1 LLVFVLR
8 NIIELR
14 KYFRK
19 GVFLI
24 FATQYEYFQLSLWL
38 INQSINTA
46 RAVKKKSP
54 ISSAKAKSS
63 GRKKS
68 SSSKSTGYKIFLFF
82 LKAGFAILLLGFLL
96 FLIVYVG
103 FTGPVPS
110 SEELQKIKNPV
121 ATEVFSS
128 DGKLLGRFY
137 IENRSNV
144 SFDKISPN
152 IINALIA
159 TEDSRFYQHK
169 GIDEI
174 ALMRVFFKSVLLQ
187 DRSSG
192 GGSTLSQQI
201 AKNLFPRKSFGPLT
215 MPVNKLRESII
226 AYRLEKLYS
235 KDEILALYLNTVPFA
250 ENIFGIG
257 VASERFF
264 SKPPSKL
271 NIQEAAT
278 LVGMLKANNS
288 YNPRKNPE
296 RSLERRNVVIDQMQK
311 NSYISEGEAKKYKAE
326 PITLRYNPIT
336 FNEGPAPYLMEKL
349 RPFLQNWC
357 GDHLKEDQTTYN
369 LYTDGLKIRTTIDFD
384 MQLAAENAVSTQM
397 KNLQNLFD
405 QHWGKAKPWGNDQ
418 SVVNRG
424 MKRSERYR
432 ELKKNGVPED
442 QIRKIFN
449 TPTSVSLFSWT
460 GNKQVEMTPMDSIQ
474 YYLKILN
481 TGFMAMDPFTGE
493 LKAYIGGNDFRYFKF
508 DHTKSKRQVGSTFK
522 PIVYLAA
529 LEAGISPD
537 TYFANEKKVYEDY
550 NNWSPENSHD
560 DYTGYYSMEGAL
572 ASSINTI
579 AVEALMQTGIS
590 NVVDLARR
598 MGIDSEMP
606 EYPSLA
612 LGTASVSLEEMVC
625 VYAEFMNGGKKVIP
639 YYLKAIESDEGK
651 VLEEFQNNQPEELV
665 AQTENCRIITKMLRS
680 VVDEGTGG
688 TIRTVWGIDSDFAG
702 KTGTTQDQA
711 DGWFI
716 GMTPTL
722 VAGAWVGGEDP
733 SVHFRTLGTGA
744 GGHTALPIV
753 GHFYSQLIHKSKFQ
767 NMRMSTFY
775 SPSEES
781 LALLDIPTY
790 REFMPVGLRG
800 ALRELF
806 GKKDDNKDSDLK
818 TKENAISENEQE
830 TAKQ

>member
-1 LLVFVLR
+1 M
-8 NIIELR
+8 
-14 KYFRK
+14 
-19 GVFLI
+19 
-24 FATQYEYFQLSLWL
+24 
-38 INQSINTA
+38 
-46 RAVKKKSP
+46 KKKSP
-54 ISSAKAKSS
+54 VSSVKTKSS
-63 GRKKS
+63 SRKKS
-68 SSSKSTGYKIFLFF
+68 GSSRSFGRKVFMFF
-82 LKAGFAILLLGFLL
+82 IKAGIAFLLLAFLL

-103 FTGPVPS
+103 FTGTVPS
-110 SEELQKIKNPV
+110 TEELQKIKNPE
-121 ATEVFSS
+121 ATEVFAS

-144 SFDKISPN
+144 SFDHISPN
-152 IINALIA
+152 VINALIA
-159 TEDSRFYQHK
+159 TEDSRFYHHR

-174 ALMRVFFKSVLLQ
+174 ALIRVFVKSVLMQ

-250 ENIFGIG
+250 ENTFGIG

-271 NIQEAAT
+271 KIHEAAT

-288 YNPRKNPE
+288 FNPRKNPE
-296 RSLERRNVVIDQMQK
+296 RSLDRRNVVIEQMLK
-311 NSYISEGEAKKYKAE
+311 NNYISVGEAKLYKAE
-326 PITLRYNPIT
+326 PMDLTYNLITY
-336 FNEGPAPYLMEKL
+336 NEGPAPYLMEKL
-349 RPFLQNWC
+349 RPFLQTWC
-357 GDHLKEDQTTYN
+357 DDHFKEDQTTYN

-384 MQLAAENAVSTQM
+384 MQLAAENAVSEQM
-397 KNLQNLFD
+397 KNIQNLFD
-405 QHWGKAKPWGNDQ
+405 EHWGKNKPWGNDQ
-418 SVVNRG
+418 SVVYRG

-432 ELKKNGVPED
+432 ELKKKGVPED
-442 QIRKIFN
+442 QISKIFN
-449 TPTSVSLFSWT
+449 TPTSVSLFNWN
-460 GNKQVEMTPMDSIQ
+460 GNKQLEMTPMDSIQ

-481 TGFMAMDPFTGE
+481 TGFMAMDPFSGE
-493 LKAYIGGNDFRYFKF
+493 LKAYIGGNDFRYFKY

-560 DYTGYYSMEGAL
+560 DYTGFYSMEGAL
-572 ASSINTI
+572 AKSINTI
-579 AVEALMQTGIS
+579 AVEVLMQAGIS
-590 NVVDLARR
+590 NVVDLAKR
-598 MGIDSEMP
+598 MGIDSELP

-612 LGTASVSLEEMVC
+612 LGSASVSLEEMVC
-625 VYAEFMNGGKKVIP
+625 VYSEIINGGRKVTP
-639 YYLKAIESDEGK
+639 YYLKAIESNSGQ
-651 VLEEFQNNQPEELV
+651 VLEEFQNNQPEEQI
-665 AQTENCRIITKMLRS
+665 AQTENCRIITQMLKS
-680 VVDEGTGG
+680 VVNDGTGS
-688 TIRTVWGIDSDFAG
+688 TIRSVWGIDSDFAG

-733 SVHFRTLGTGA
+733 SIHFRTLGTGA

-753 GHFYSQLIHKSKFQ
+753 GHFYSQILHNSKYQ
-767 NMRMSTFY
+767 NLRFKNFE

-781 LALLDIPTY
+781 LALLDIPPY
-790 REFMPVGLRG
+790 REVIEVGLKG
-800 ALRELF
+800 FFHDLF
-806 GKKDDNKDSDLK
+806 GKKETKKDYELK
-818 TKENAISENEQE
+818 MQDKSTREQAKEDEKPAAEPEKKPFWQSMKEIFKKKS
-830 TAKQ
+830 K